1 MKQVEQ
7 NGCWLCSFSYGL
19 SVDLPVCTV
28 VHPPNCSPWG
38 QRRDSSILSQYAL
51 ERCLEEGPKK
61 KRGRRLPFYFL
72 ATLSCLKREAS
83 CVRRRELKSWNT
95 QLGVTKCN
103 LVLNRTPFTPT
114 LRSALTDW
122 ATGVSLEWWLPAT
135 AKQPPTLAEWGARL
149 SYGVQSIKIAA
160 RLLHAFSTIRLN
172 TRKQSLGHKG

>member
-1 MKQVEQ
+1 MLLLLRSLSRLTSLHSGSPAKLFTMRTEERQQ
-7 NGCWLCSFSYGL
+7 YLISICSWKM
-19 SVDLPVCTV
+19 
-28 VHPPNCSPWG
+28 PW
-38 QRRDSSILSQYAL
+38 RRS
-51 ERCLEEGPKK
+51 KK
-61 KRGRRLPFYFL
+61 KKGRRLPFYFL